1 MCLDIQAH
9 TIKMYI
15 QGLFLTD
22 IPETHFKA
30 VNTELEGR
38 RDHAVS
44 LYCFPA
50 PHPSQKNLNKFDDFY
65 LFLVSV
71 TKVAFFPTTSSVDPP
86 LRGSVK
92 DFLGDPLP
100 RGCLPRGEVR
110 PAGEDLPGD
119 SLRSLG
125 GGWKYDLLRSRT
137 ESVSCDTYWTLKML
151 S

>member
-1 MCLDIQAH
+1 MTFI
-9 TIKMYI
+9 Y
-15 QGLFLTD
+15 
-22 IPETHFKA
+22 
-30 VNTELEGR
+30 
-38 RDHAVS
+38 
-44 LYCFPA
+44 
-50 PHPSQKNLNKFDDFY
+50 
-65 LFLVSV
+65 FLVSV
-71 TKVAFFPTTSSVDPP
+71 TKVAFFPRTSSVDPP

-137 ESVSCDTYWTLKML
+137 ETVSCDTYWTLKML